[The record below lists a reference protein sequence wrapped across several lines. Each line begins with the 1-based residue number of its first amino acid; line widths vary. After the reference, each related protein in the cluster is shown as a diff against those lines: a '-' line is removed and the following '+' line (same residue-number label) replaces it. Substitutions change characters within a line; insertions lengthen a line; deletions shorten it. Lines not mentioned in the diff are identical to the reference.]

1 MILHYEK
8 KNREQKVIIYRIF
21 YPRRIP
27 YSFIQTVYTD
37 KSIQQLYM
45 FVFNVVSHNVILL
58 FTSQTIT
65 V

>member
-1 MILHYEK
+1 MILYDEK
-8 KNREQKVIIYRIF
+8 KPRTEGIIYRIF
-21 YPRRIP
+21 YPRCIP

-58 FTSQTIT
+58 FTSQTIM